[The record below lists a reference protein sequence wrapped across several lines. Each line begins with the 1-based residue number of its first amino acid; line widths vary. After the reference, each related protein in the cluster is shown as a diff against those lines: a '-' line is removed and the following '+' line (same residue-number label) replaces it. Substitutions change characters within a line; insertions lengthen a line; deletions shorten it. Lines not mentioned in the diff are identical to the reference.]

1 MKLGNLRN
9 LAIVFAIGLMATSA
23 SAQAIESYSGAVM
36 TFGSGRNTR
45 TITRTFNFDIT
56 KFTSDQDAKRSL
68 GILIEG
74 GQDILLKELSQ
85 QNVGRFSL
93 NGNLARDVNFVR
105 AYEED
110 GKRKIIA
117 VFERW
122 IEFAEVRGGYR
133 SLDYPFS
140 YIEIVIDPATGKG
153 DGTFI
158 GAAKIR
164 WVRDKKTDDYHVEV
178 ENFATFPSKLM
189 GVQKRN
195 SK

>member
-1 MKLGNLRN
+1 MKRSIGYFSFIML
-9 LAIVFAIGLMATSA
+9 VGLMSFAGFGQT
-23 SAQAIESYSGAVM
+23 IESYSG
-36 TFGSGRNTR
+36 TIITYGSGRSTR
-45 TITRTFNFDIT
+45 TTTRSFTLDINQ
-56 KFTSDQDAKRSL
+56 FTSDDQASRSL

-74 GQDILLKELSQ
+74 GQDVLLKELKE
-85 QNVGRFSL
+85 QNVGRF
-93 NGNLARDVNFVR
+93 NLTGRLGRDVNFVR
-105 AYEED
+105 AFDED

-140 YIEIVIDPATGKG
+140 YLEIVIDPATGKG
-153 DGTFI
+153 DGTFF
-158 GAAKIR
+158 AAARVK

-195 SK
+195 PK